1 MWTYF
6 SFQGGGIC
14 QLYSCIAV
22 VSLEIDF
29 LRQIFSFW
37 KSYMLRLSAARLQK
51 PVVSIGKL
59 LLRLSLF
66 RLQSIGICLLW
77 RPSDMM

>member
-6 SFQGGGIC
+6 SFEGGGIC
-14 QLYSCIAV
+14 QLYCCIV

-66 RLQSIGICLLW
+66 RLQSTEICLLW
-77 RPSDMM
+77 LPSDMM